1 MTHRRKFLIDT
12 DTASDD
18 AVALL
23 MALRDPDVE
32 VLAITVVAGNVGLY
46 QAVQNAMYTVE
57 LAGASVP
64 VHAGCAAPLIQP
76 LHTAQ
81 VVHGQDGMGDIG
93 LPLSGRVPADGHAV
107 DVLARLIGEHGEAE
121 LTLVTLG
128 PLTNIAVLLA
138 RHPEYAARLRE
149 IVIMGGTGDG
159 AGNITAA
166 AEFNIWV
173 DPEAAAIVFG
183 SGARLVMVG
192 WDISRKYATFDEAA
206 AADLRTAG
214 RLGEFSVDI
223 QRVLTRFA
231 LQSTGLAGFDLPD
244 PIAMAVALD
253 PTIGTDTRLLNVVVE
268 TRGEFTRG
276 ATVVDHTGYTGRP
289 RNVHVVLEAS
299 RARFVEL
306 LKARLRAG

>member
-1 MTHRRKFLIDT
+1 MTNRRKFLIDT

-32 VLAITVVAGNVGLY
+32 VLSITVVAGNVGLD
-46 QAVQNAMYTVE
+46 QAIQNALYTVE
-57 LAGASVP
+57 LAGATVP
-64 VHAGCAAPLIQP
+64 VHAGCATPLIQP

-81 VVHGQDGMGDIG
+81 VVHGEDGMGDIG
-93 LPLSGRVPADGHAV
+93 LPVHGRVPADGHAV
-107 DVLARLIGEHGEAE
+107 DALARLIGEHAE
-121 LTLVTLG
+121 GALTLVTLG
-128 PLTNIAVLLA
+128 PLTNIAVLFA
-138 RHPEYAARLRE
+138 RHPEYAGRLCE

-159 AGNITAA
+159 LGNVTAA

-173 DPEAAAIVFG
+173 DPEAAAVVFG

-192 WDISRKYATFDEAA
+192 WDISRKFATFDEAA

-214 RLGEFSVDI
+214 RLGDFSVDI
-223 QRVLTRFA
+223 QRVLTEFA
-231 LQSTGLAGFDLPD
+231 LHSTGLAGFDLPD

-253 PTIGTDTRLLNVVVE
+253 PSVATDTRLLNVVVE

-289 RNVHVVLEAS
+289 KNTHVVLEAS
-299 RARFVEL
+299 RERFVEL
-306 LKARLRAG
+306 LKARLRED

>member
-1 MTHRRKFLIDT
+1 MTNRRKFLIDT

-23 MALRDPDVE
+23 MALRDPGVE
-32 VLAITVVAGNVGLY
+32 VLAVTVVAGNVPLD
-46 QAVQNAMYTVE
+46 QAVQNALYTVE
-57 LAGASVP
+57 LAGSSAP
-64 VHAGCAAPLIQP
+64 VYAGCAAPLIEP

-81 VVHGQDGMGDIG
+81 IVHGRDGMGDIG
-93 LPLSGRVPADGHAV
+93 LPVHGRTPADVHAV
-107 DVLARLIGEHGEAE
+107 DVLARLIGEHAAGE

-128 PLTNIAVLLA
+128 PLTNIAVLFA
-138 RHPEYAARLRE
+138 RHPAYATRLRE

-159 AGNITAA
+159 VGNITAA

-173 DPEAAAIVFG
+173 DPEAAAVVFG

-192 WDISRKYATFDEAA
+192 WDISRKYATFDEEA
-206 AADLRTAG
+206 AADRRSAG
-214 RLGEFSVDI
+214 RLGEFAVDI
-223 QRVLTRFA
+223 QAVLTTFA
-231 LQSTGLAGFDLPD
+231 VTATGLAGFDLPD

-253 PTIGTDTRLLNVVVE
+253 PAVATDTRHLNVVVE

-289 RNVHVVLEAS
+289 RNAHVVLEAS
-299 RARFVEL
+299 RDRFVEL
-306 LKARLRAG
+306 LKTRLRDD